1 MAQAIRSDRTST
13 AKKPAP
19 KENLGTL
26 TAEYRHNE
34 VAGWFTFTLVL
45 GAAGIVSP
53 AMYGFQR
60 YQYAFSNFGPV
71 AAQHW
76 SRIWFLLATL
86 AGIVFILLLILR
98 ARRSRLIA
106 VVYRRGLL
114 LKTGFGTARTLT
126 WRQIAGIAAST
137 THEHFFGIPLGIHQ
151 SVILYPVLGRPI
163 RLPGDLERLPEL
175 AARIKASLYRRLA
188 PDLRIAFEAGQW
200 LFFGP
205 VAIQKNALQ
214 LQRPWLFGH
223 GKQVFPWKQI
233 DQITIQEGFLIIKWA
248 DSPSRRKFSRILV
261 SQIPNVELLV
271 QIIQQGVKV

>member
-1 MAQAIRSDRTST
+1 LAQAIRSDRTGT
-13 AKKPAP
+13 AKTPTP
-19 KENLGTL
+19 KENLGRL
-26 TAEYRHNE
+26 VVEYHHKE
-34 VAGWFTFTLVL
+34 VAGWFAFTLVL
-45 GAAGIVSP
+45 GVAGIISP

-60 YQYAFSNFGPV
+60 YQYAYTNFGPV

-76 SRIWFLLATL
+76 SRIWFLLAAL
-86 AGIVFILLLILR
+86 AGVIFILLLILR

-106 VVYRRGLL
+106 VVYRRGLC
-114 LKTGFGTARTLT
+114 LKPGFGKARTLT

-151 SVILYPVLGRPI
+151 SVTLYPVLGRPI
-163 RLPGDLERLPEL
+163 RLSADLERLPEL

-188 PDLRIAFEAGQW
+188 QDLRMAFEAGQW

-214 LQRPWLFGH
+214 LQRPWLFGR
-223 GKQVFPWKQI
+223 GKQVYQWKQV
-233 DQITIQEGFLIIKWA
+233 DQITIQNGFLVIEWA
-248 DSPSRRKFSRILV
+248 DPLTRRKFSRILA